1 MRSISAGSPR
11 SVSVSPRC
19 RPAIRR
25 NRGRALPF
33 AAPAYGPVSGKLQV
47 AADRLDV
54 GDLGITGT
62 EFTLALQPQR
72 IDLDLTAGQ
81 LAGGTVTGG
90 MSVHN
95 VGGNANFTGRF
106 DLKGAALES
115 FVWRRDGRS
124 VATGTLD
131 LSANFESTGRSP
143 AGLVST
149 MTGGGV
155 LSVHDGL
162 ARYVNPNTVRQIV
175 RASDLGQQFSEDAL
189 RAAFGERIDADNLAF
204 KDASGAFAIVAGAV
218 RLKNLIVNTEGL
230 TAKGNAVVDFNTMA
244 LDSDW
249 NLAFDPV
256 DNKVQGAEPEAGI
269 VFHGPIAAPS
279 RSIDVLQFAAYLNE
293 REAARM
299 TEIIALDAATR
310 VEKERLSRLAEKLKG
325 DAAQRVED
333 ARIAA
338 EREAARR
345 AAAQA
350 QAAVLEAFHINR
362 EALIEKRHVE
372 ALTALAERLA
382 ARQRQAEATA
392 ADAAQAASQARAK
405 ADAAAK
411 VLADARAADKAAADK
426 ADAAASDLA
435 TAKAEADKAAE
446 DAARSADAAGQA
458 KQALADATAAES
470 AARDAADR
478 AAQAK
483 ADADKALKAAIA
495 QAAAAT
501 GAADKADA
509 AAASAASDKVDA
521 DKVAAAA
528 VAARDAARA
537 DLADADA
544 AVKAA
549 QDVADT
555 AASQATTLGG
565 GETAAEADKATADA
579 EAKAAADVLASAA
592 AVRDDA
598 AAKLDAAKQMLQTR
612 HRRPPTVLAQR
623 GQAGSRPRAR
633 RWLRAR
639 GPMRR
644 RSPRPRPCRQ
654 QPMVRPSRPLPRRPS
669 PTMPPRSWPMRRP
682 RTIRLTAR

>member
-1 MRSISAGSPR
+1 MPSTRTTAAHVELQAKGVPADGLDTVVVADLAGLVANASGKLTVGDDLAPSFAGKVGANADNIDPIVAMAGLDIPGAAR
-11 SVSVSPRC
+11 GTALTLNDGQLSVSGNGLELSWKNGRIGTAIAGGDVTLAPDGTRAWRIGGNLVADEVNLGWIASLGLGFAPLPTGD
-19 RPAIRR
+19 PAEPWSR
-25 NRGRALPF
+25 LPF
-33 AAPAYGPVSGKLQV
+33 AAPAYGLVTGKLSV

-62 EFTLALQPQR
+62 AFTLALQPQR

-95 VGGNANFTGRF
+95 VGGNANFSGRF

-204 KDASGAFAIVAGAV
+204 KDASGPFAIVAGAV
-218 RLKNLIVNTEGL
+218 RLKNLIVNTGGL

-249 NLAFDPV
+249 SLAFDPV
-256 DNKVQGAEPEAGI
+256 DNKVQGAAPEAGI
-269 VFHGPIAAPS
+269 VFHGPITAPS

-310 VEKERLSRLAEKLKG
+310 AEKERLSRLAEKLKG

-350 QAAVLEAFHINR
+350 QAAVLEAFHIDR

-382 ARQRQAEATA
+382 ARQKQAEASA
-392 ADAAQAASQARAK
+392 AAAAQAARQARAK

-411 VLADARAADKAAADK
+411 VLADARAADKVAADK
-426 ADAAASDLA
+426 ADAAASDLVS
-435 TAKAEADKAAE
+435 AKAEADKVAG
-446 DAARSADAAGQA
+446 DAAQLADAAGQA
-458 KQALADATAAES
+458 KQVL
-470 AARDAADR
+470 
-478 AAQAK
+478 
-483 ADADKALKAAIA
+483 
-495 QAAAAT
+495 
-501 GAADKADA
+501 ADA
-509 AAASAASDKVDA
+509 AAGRVG
-521 DKVAAAA
+521 
-528 VAARDAARA
+528 R
-537 DLADADA
+537 
-544 AVKAA
+544 
-549 QDVADT
+549 Q
-555 AASQATTLGG
+555 GC
-565 GETAAEADKATADA
+565 
-579 EAKAAADVLASAA
+579 
-592 AVRDDA
+592 
-598 AAKLDAAKQMLQTR
+598 
-612 HRRPPTVLAQR
+612 RR
-623 GQAGSRPRAR
+623 
-633 RWLRAR
+633 
-639 GPMRR
+639 
-644 RSPRPRPCRQ
+644 
-654 QPMVRPSRPLPRRPS
+654 
-669 PTMPPRSWPMRRP
+669 
-682 RTIRLTAR
+682 